1 MSNKPQVL
9 VPLETQGLTAILV
22 KWFEQQS
29 DLTPIQCWDCRKN
42 NTAATSMACLRFSLS
57 RMGKFILI
65 WVVLGI
71 FIFNLTGRSQV
82 APSGL
87 LCDLLT
93 HPENS
98 LITDAKPDYGWIMN
112 ASHEN
117 EIQSAYQ
124 ILVSSSL
131 ENLDQGKADMWDSGK
146 VVSDQSIN
154 VNYAGTALQ
163 SSTSYWWKVHTWD
176 KEGQPSAY
184 SQPQRFN
191 TGDFNR
197 VKSWPGESRWVQLSD
212 AAGKPMWTFED
223 RSPVSYHPFM
233 PVKMTTNFDGSFFI
247 DFGRAAFAAL
257 NLTLTWQPR
266 DPAVSYC
273 NINIDVGE
281 KNRGNSVDQ
290 KPGGGIIH
298 ARFQLALQP
307 GKHTYPV
314 PIPRFVPHYPESQT
328 LPRQLREVIPF
339 RYCQVRPE
347 TENVTVAG
355 AEQLRLNIEFDD
367 QASSF
372 VSSSEA
378 LNQVYDLCKYSI
390 KVNTF
395 NGDYAG
401 SERER
406 MLYEAD
412 TYIEQMSHYAI
423 DREYTIARYSS
434 ANMIYHAT
442 WPTEWIPHSVFMAY
456 ADYLYTG
463 NIKFISKYYDQ
474 LKPKTLL
481 ALAGD
486 DGLISSR
493 TGLQTPQFLKLIHY
507 AHGQLRDI
515 VDWPKGETDG
525 FVFTNV
531 NSVVNAFHYRS
542 LVLMEKIAAAL
553 DKPDDIAFYRQHAE
567 QVKAAFNEKFYDAQ
581 RGIYVDGIGT
591 QHASIHA
598 NLFALAFGLVPSDR
612 QATVVDFVK
621 SRGMACSVY
630 PTIYLLEAL
639 YDAGEDSY
647 ALDLMTADTDRSW
660 LNMIRSGS
668 TVTTE
673 AWDVKYKANEGW
685 THAWSTAPVQIIP
698 RKLMGIE
705 PLEPGFGKVLIEPR
719 PGNLANA
726 KVLYPTFRGPISVE
740 FDRGS
745 KLDYFHLTI
754 SIPANMTAEV
764 ALPITRKSPV
774 NVTCDGHRVQAR
786 VEGDYAF
793 IDSIGS
799 GKHIFS
805 R

>member
-1 MSNKPQVL
+1 MTNLKA
-9 VPLETQGLTAILV
+9 G
-22 KWFEQQS
+22 
-29 DLTPIQCWDCRKN
+29 
-42 NTAATSMACLRFSLS
+42 LRFPSS
-57 RMGKFILI
+57 RTGQCILL
-65 WVVLGI
+65 WAGLGI
-71 FIFNLTGRSQV
+71 FVFNLTGRAQV

-93 HPENS
+93 HPEKS
-98 LITDAKPDYGWIMN
+98 LITDAKPDFGWIMN

-117 EIQSAYQ
+117 EVQSAYQ

-131 ENLDQGKADMWDSGK
+131 ENLAQGKADLWDSGK
-146 VVSDQSIN
+146 VVSSQSIN
-154 VNYAGTALQ
+154 VDYAGTGLQ
-163 SSTSYWWKVHTWD
+163 SSTSYWWKVRTWN

-191 TGDFNR
+191 TGELNR
-197 VKSWPGESRWVQLSD
+197 VKSWPGESRWVQIPD
-212 AAGKPMWTFED
+212 EAGKPMWTFED
-223 RSPVSYHPFM
+223 RSPVSYHPFQ
-233 PVKMTTNFDGSFFI
+233 PVKIAANPDGSTFI

-266 DPAVSYC
+266 DPALSHGT
-273 NINIDVGE
+273 INIDVGE
-281 KNRGNSVDQ
+281 KNRGNAVDQ

-314 PIPRFVPHYPESQT
+314 PIPRFVPHYPESQA

-339 RYCQVRPE
+339 RYCQIWPG
-347 TENVTVAG
+347 TESVTVAD
-355 AEQLRLNIEFDD
+355 AQQLRLNIDFDD

-378 LNQVYDLCKYSI
+378 LNQVYNLCKYSI

-412 TYIEQMSHYAI
+412 TYIEQISHYAI
-423 DREYTIARYSS
+423 DREYAIARYSS
-434 ANMIYHAT
+434 ANMMYHAT

-456 ADYLYTG
+456 ADYRYTG
-463 NIKFISKYYDQ
+463 NAKFISKYYDQ

-493 TGLQTPQFLKLIHY
+493 TGLQTPGFLKAIHY
-507 AHGQLRDI
+507 PHGQLRDI
-515 VDWPKGETDG
+515 VDWPTGETDG

-531 NSVVNAFHYRS
+531 NAVVNAFHYRS
-542 LVLMEKIAAAL
+542 LVLMQAIATAL
-553 DKPDDIAFYRQHAE
+553 AKPDDTAFYREHAE
-567 QVKAAFNEKFYDAQ
+567 RVKAAFNEKFYDSL

-591 QHASIHA
+591 RHASIHA
-598 NLFALAFGLVPSDR
+598 NLFALAFGLVPSDHR
-612 QATVVDFVK
+612 ATVVDFIK

-639 YDAGEDSY
+639 YDAGEDRY
-647 ALDLMTADTDRSW
+647 ALDLMTAGTDRSW
-660 LNMIRSGS
+660 LNMIRAGS

-673 AWDVKYKANEGW
+673 AWDVKYKNNEGW

-705 PLEPGFGKVLIEPR
+705 PLEPGFGKVLIQPR
-719 PGNLANA
+719 PGNLAKA
-726 KVLYPTFRGPISVE
+726 KVLYPTIRGPISVE

-745 KLDYFHLTI
+745 KLDYFQLTV

-764 ALPITRKSPV
+764 ALPGAGKSPG
-774 NVTCDGHRVQAR
+774 NVTCDGHPVPAR
-786 VEGDYAF
+786 VEGDYVF
-793 IDSIGS
+793 INSIGS
-799 GKHIFS
+799 GKHVLS